1 MVWHAVRSSRRQEVN
16 AMRTLALVSQKGGAG
31 KTTLALHLAV
41 AAHRAGLQVAIAD
54 LDPQSSAWK
63 WSERRKDHPEA
74 VVTSAEQLDHVK
86 AQAAAGGLDL
96 LIIDSAPHADRPA
109 LVACKAADLVLI
121 PCRASILDIDAIG
134 QTHDLTT
141 IARKPSWVVFNACNT
156 STEFDL
162 DEARAGL
169 QERDIPVYPGAVYQR
184 VSYSRGF
191 IPGRTAQEIEPG
203 GRAASEI
210 DDLFRWTAAQ
220 MGLTLPQ
227 SASIEAA

>member
-1 MVWHAVRSSRRQEVN
+1 MVRQPVSPS
-16 AMRTLALVSQKGGAG
+16 ARQKVFKMRTLALVSQKGGAG

-41 AAHRAGLQVAIAD
+41 AAHRAGLEVAIAD

-109 LVACKAADLVLI
+109 LVACKASDLVLI

-141 IARKPSWVVFNACNT
+141 IARKPSWIVFNACNT

-162 DEARAGL
+162 EEARAGL
-169 QERDIPVYPGAVYQR
+169 RERDIPVYPGAVYQR

-191 IPGRTAQEIEPG
+191 IPGRTAQEIEPS
-203 GRAASEI
+203 GRAATEVEE
-210 DDLFRWTAAQ
+210 LFRWTAN
-220 MGLTLPQ
+220 MIGLSFPQ
-227 SASIEAA
+227 RAKFEAA

>member
-1 MVWHAVRSSRRQEVN
+1 
-16 AMRTLALVSQKGGAG
+16 MRTLALVSQKGGAG

-63 WSERRKDHPEA
+63 WSERRKEHPEA
-74 VVTSAEQLDHVK
+74 VVTSAEQLEHLK
-86 AQAAAGGLDL
+86 GQAAAGGLDL
-96 LIIDSAPHADRPA
+96 IIIDSAPHADRPA

-141 IARKPSWVVFNACNT
+141 IARKPAWVVFNACST

-162 DEARAGL
+162 EEARAGL
-169 QERDIPVYPGAVYQR
+169 QERGVPVYSRAIYQR
-184 VSYSRGF
+184 VALSRGF
-191 IPGRTAQEIEPG
+191 IAGKTAIEIEPG
-203 GRAASEI
+203 GRAATEI
-210 DDLFRWTAAQ
+210 EDLFSWVAGEIGIKIPAPSSDT
-220 MGLTLPQ
+220 
-227 SASIEAA
+227 EAA

>member
-1 MVWHAVRSSRRQEVN
+1 
-16 AMRTLALVSQKGGAG
+16 MRTLALVSQKGGAG

-74 VVTSAEQLDHVK
+74 VVTSAEQLDHLK
-86 AQAAAGGLDL
+86 GQAAAGGLDL

-134 QTHDLTT
+134 QTYDLTT

-156 STEFDL
+156 STEYDL
-162 DEARAGL
+162 EEARGGL
-169 QERDIPVYPGAVYQR
+169 QQRDIPVYPGAIYQR
-184 VSYSRGF
+184 VSFSRGF
-191 IPGRTAQEIEPG
+191 IPGRTALEIEPA
-203 GRAASEI
+203 GRAAAEV
-210 DDLFRWTAAQ
+210 DELFRWVAAEIGLQ
-220 MGLTLPQ
+220 MPQ
-227 SASIEAA
+227 ASNTVEAA

>member
-1 MVWHAVRSSRRQEVN
+1 MH
-16 AMRTLALVSQKGGAG
+16 TLALVSQKGGAG

-86 AQAAAGGLDL
+86 AQAASGGLDL

-109 LVACKAADLVLI
+109 LVACKAADLILI

-134 QTHDLTT
+134 QTVDLTT
-141 IARKPSWVVFNACNT
+141 IARKPAFVVFNSCNT

-162 DEARAGL
+162 EEARAGL
-169 QERDIPVYPGAVYQR
+169 RERDIPVYPGAVYQR

-203 GRAASEI
+203 GRAAAEI
-210 DDLFRWTAAQ
+210 NELFRWTADT
-220 MGLTLPQ
+220 MGLALAQP
-227 SASIEAA
+227 ASTEAA

>member
-1 MVWHAVRSSRRQEVN
+1 MVWQVVSPSHCQKVN
-16 AMRTLALVSQKGGAG
+16 AMHTLALVSQKGGAG

-74 VVTSAEQLDHVK
+74 VVTSAEQLEHVK

-109 LVACKAADLVLI
+109 LVACKAADLILI

-162 DEARAGL
+162 EEARAGL
-169 QERDIPVYPGAVYQR
+169 RERDIPVYPSAVYQR

-203 GRAASEI
+203 GRAAAEI
-210 DDLFRWTAAQ
+210 DELFRWTVDL
-220 MGLTLPQ
+220 MGLALPQ
-227 SASIEAA
+227 TAVEAA

>member
-1 MVWHAVRSSRRQEVN
+1 MH
-16 AMRTLALVSQKGGAG
+16 TLALVSQKGGAG

-41 AAHRAGLQVAIAD
+41 TAHRAGLQVAIAD

-63 WSERRKDHPEA
+63 WSERRRDHPEA

-109 LVACKAADLVLI
+109 LVACKAADLILI

-162 DEARAGL
+162 GEARAGL
-169 QERDIPVYPGAVYQR
+169 RERDIQSILER
-184 VSYSRGF
+184 SISESR
-191 IPGRTAQEIEPG
+191 T
-203 GRAASEI
+203 RAASSPAGRRRRSNPGAGQ
-210 DDLFRWTAAQ
+210 LPKSMSCFGGR
-220 MGLTLPQ
+220 LT
-227 SASIEAA
+227 

>member
-1 MVWHAVRSSRRQEVN
+1 MPSLLFPYWRLLPLRLPV
-16 AMRTLALVSQKGGAG
+16 
-31 KTTLALHLAV
+31 LHPV
-41 AAHRAGLQVAIAD
+41 A
-54 LDPQSSAWK
+54 
-63 WSERRKDHPEA
+63 
-74 VVTSAEQLDHVK
+74 
-86 AQAAAGGLDL
+86 AAAGGLDL

-109 LVACKAADLVLI
+109 LVACKAADLILI

-162 DEARAGL
+162 GEARAGL
-169 QERDIPVYPGAVYQR
+169 RERGIPVYPGAVYQR

-203 GRAASEI
+203 GRAAAEI
-210 DDLFRWTAAQ
+210 DELFRWTADL
-220 MGLTLPQ
+220 MGLALPQ
-227 SASIEAA
+227 TSVEAA

>member
-1 MVWHAVRSSRRQEVN
+1 
-16 AMRTLALVSQKGGAG
+16 MRTLALVSQKGGAG
-31 KTTLALHLAV
+31 KTTLAIHLAV
-41 AAHRAGLQVAIAD
+41 AAHRAGLQVAVAD

-74 VVTSAEQLDHVK
+74 VVTSAEQLDHLK
-86 AQAAAGGLDL
+86 TQAAAGGLDL

-141 IARKPSWVVFNACNT
+141 IARKPAWVVFNACST

-162 DEARAGL
+162 EEARAGL
-169 QERDIPVYPGAVYQR
+169 KERDVPVYPGAIYQR

-191 IPGRTAQEIEPG
+191 IPGQTAMEIEPS
-203 GRAASEI
+203 GRAASEVA
-210 DDLFRWTAAQ
+210 DLFKWMAGEI
-220 MGLTLPQ
+220 GLELSRAT
-227 SASIEAA
+227 STGEAA

>member
-1 MVWHAVRSSRRQEVN
+1 
-16 AMRTLALVSQKGGAG
+16 MRTLALVSQKGGAG

-74 VVTSAEQLDHVK
+74 VVTSAEQVEHLK
-86 AQAAAGGLDL
+86 GQAQAGGLDL

-109 LVACKAADLVLI
+109 LVACKASDLVLI

-134 QTHDLTT
+134 QTYDLTT

-156 STEFDL
+156 STDFDL
-162 DEARAGL
+162 EEARGGL
-169 QERDIPVYPGAVYQR
+169 QERGVPVYPGAIYQR
-184 VSYSRGF
+184 VSFSRGF
-191 IPGRTAQEIEPG
+191 IPGKTAQEIEPG
-203 GRAASEI
+203 GRAADEI
-210 DDLFRWTAAQ
+210 DRLFGWVAGELALDLPARAIET
-220 MGLTLPQ
+220 
-227 SASIEAA
+227 EAAA

>member
-1 MVWHAVRSSRRQEVN
+1 MH
-16 AMRTLALVSQKGGAG
+16 TLALVSQKGGAG

-41 AAHRAGLQVAIAD
+41 AAHHAGLQVAIAD

-74 VVTSAEQLDHVK
+74 VVTSAEQLDHLK
-86 AQAAAGGLDL
+86 NQAAAGGLDL

-134 QTHDLTT
+134 QTHDLTI
-141 IARKPSWVVFNACNT
+141 IARRPSWVVFNACAT
-156 STEFDL
+156 STDYDL
-162 DEARAGL
+162 EEARAGL
-169 QERDIPVYPGAVYQR
+169 TERDIPVYPGAVYQR

-203 GRAASEI
+203 GRAATEI
-210 DDLFRWTAAQ
+210 DDLFRWTANLLG
-220 MGLTLPQ
+220 MPLPQ
-227 SASIEAA
+227 SPSTEAA

>member
-1 MVWHAVRSSRRQEVN
+1 
-16 AMRTLALVSQKGGAG
+16 MRTLALVSQKGGAG

-63 WSERRKDHPEA
+63 WSERRKEHPEA
-74 VVTSAEQLDHVK
+74 VVTSAEQLDHLK
-86 AQAAAGGLDL
+86 GQAAAGGLDL

-162 DEARAGL
+162 EEARGGL
-169 QERDIPVYPGAVYQR
+169 QERGIPVYPRAIYQR
-184 VSYSRGF
+184 VSFSRGF
-191 IPGRTAQEIEPG
+191 IPGKTAVEIEPG
-203 GRAASEI
+203 GRAANEI
-210 DDLFRWTAAQ
+210 EDLFKWVAAEI
-220 MGLTLPQ
+220 GIEIPAPFSGT
-227 SASIEAA
+227 EAA

>member
-1 MVWHAVRSSRRQEVN
+1 
-16 AMRTLALVSQKGGAG
+16 MRTLALVSQKGGAG

-41 AAHRAGLQVAIAD
+41 AAHRVGLQVAIAD

-74 VVTSAEQLDHVK
+74 VVTSAEQLDHLK
-86 AQAAAGGLDL
+86 GQAAAGGLDL

-141 IARKPSWVVFNACNT
+141 IARKPAWVVFNACNT

-162 DEARAGL
+162 EEARAGL
-169 QERDIPVYPGAVYQR
+169 QERGVPVYPGAIYQR
-184 VSYSRGF
+184 VSFSRGF
-191 IPGRTAQEIEPG
+191 IPGKTAMEIEPA
-203 GRAASEI
+203 GRAAAEV
-210 DDLFRWTAAQ
+210 DNLFKWVTSQ
-220 MGLTLPQ
+220 IGLELSRHTNTV
-227 SASIEAA
+227 EAA

>member
-1 MVWHAVRSSRRQEVN
+1 
-16 AMRTLALVSQKGGAG
+16 MRTLALVSQKGGAG

-63 WSERRKDHPEA
+63 WSERRKEHPEA
-74 VVTSAEQLDHVK
+74 VVTSAEQLDHLK

-162 DEARAGL
+162 EEARGGL
-169 QERDIPVYPGAVYQR
+169 QERGIPVYPRAIYQR
-184 VSYSRGF
+184 VSFSRGF
-191 IPGRTAQEIEPG
+191 IPGKTAVEIEPG
-203 GRAASEI
+203 GRAATEI
-210 DDLFRWTAAQ
+210 EDLFAWVAAEI
-220 MGLTLPQ
+220 GIEIPAPSSDT
-227 SASIEAA
+227 EAA

>member
-1 MVWHAVRSSRRQEVN
+1 MK
-16 AMRTLALVSQKGGAG
+16 TLALVSQKGGAG

-63 WSERRKDHPEA
+63 WSERRREHPEA
-74 VVTSAEQLDHVK
+74 VVTSAEQLNHLQ
-86 AQAAAGGLDL
+86 AQASAGGLDL

-162 DEARAGL
+162 EEARGGL
-169 QERDIPVYPGAVYQR
+169 QERGIPVYPRAIYQR
-184 VSYSRGF
+184 VSFSRGF
-191 IPGRTAQEIEPG
+191 IPGKTAVEIEPG
-203 GRAASEI
+203 GRAATEVQ
-210 DDLFRWTAAQ
+210 DLFKWVAAEI
-220 MGLTLPQ
+220 GIEIPAP
-227 SASIEAA
+227 SSDIEAA